1 MAKATRKDL
10 EKKKLINLV
19 IQGEGKNVKNI
30 FHLQEFRD
38 GLKEILGDEK
48 GEEAYKTIQD
58 LTISADIK
66 DWRMSYDATLS
77 QMNNID
83 VSAAGL
89 VSVKW
94 D

>member
-1 MAKATRKDL
+1 MAKPSRKDL

-30 FHLQEFRD
+30 FHMPEFRD
-38 GLKEILGDEK
+38 GLNKILGKEK
-48 GEEAYKTIQD
+48 GEEAYKAMIE
-58 LTISADIK
+58 LTTATDIK
-66 DWRMSYDATLS
+66 DWRMSYENTLRM
-77 QMNNID
+77 MNNLD
-83 VSAAGL
+83 QNAAGL